1 MQPKVIK
8 SARLA
13 RVQCIDQALE
23 RDMQAELISTCQ
35 MFLVPSAIMFAALGV
50 AGSEGLKTI
59 ICAMGAA
66 TSDMWVWTVWTWK
79 DVVKDTAVV
88 RDTPFALPPSNTT
101 PVLLLSVLFA
111 LAWAVCFWVH
121 LAYGYTYGFERQK
134 EAQGVFFAPK
144 PEPPQRMS
152 FRHLWSR
159 LQEDLPLLRYSRK
172 K

>member
-1 MQPKVIK
+1 
-8 SARLA
+8 
-13 RVQCIDQALE
+13 
-23 RDMQAELISTCQ
+23 MQAELISTCQ

-59 ICAMGAA
+59 ICVMGAV

-79 DVVKDTAVV
+79 DVVKDTAFVKG
-88 RDTPFALPPSNTT
+88 TAFTLPSSNTT

-111 LAWAVCFWVH
+111 LAWGICFWVH

-134 EAQGVFFAPK
+134 EAQGMFFAPK
-144 PEPPQRMS
+144 PKPARRMS
-152 FRHLWSR
+152 FRLLRSR
-159 LQEDLPLLRYSRK
+159 LQDDLRLLRHSWK